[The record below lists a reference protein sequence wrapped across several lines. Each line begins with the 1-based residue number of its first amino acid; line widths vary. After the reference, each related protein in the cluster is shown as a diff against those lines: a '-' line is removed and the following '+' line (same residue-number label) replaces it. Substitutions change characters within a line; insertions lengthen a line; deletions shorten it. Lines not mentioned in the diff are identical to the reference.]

1 MLRNVRG
8 CVRGG
13 GGGGGAGRGVGWGGG
28 AGVCD
33 PALRGVT
40 GGWGVLVL
48 VLRNAP
54 TFIYQIM
61 LFYCVDLPYYKKFV
75 PASQHLKVIRN
86 GVCYYNNSCLPFK
99 NDILPAFR

>member
-13 GGGGGAGRGVGWGGG
+13 GGGGGGEGGGVGGG
-28 AGVCD
+28 CD

-40 GGWGVLVL
+40 GGWGALVL

-61 LFYCVDLPYYKKFV
+61 LFYCVDLPYFKKWV

-86 GVCYYNNSCLPFK
+86 GVCCYNNSCLPFE

>member
-1 MLRNVRG
+1 MLRNA
-8 CVRGG
+8 RGG
-13 GGGGGAGRGVGWGGG
+13 GCVTQRYV
-28 AGVCD
+28 
-33 PALRGVT
+33 ALQ

-54 TFIYQIM
+54 AFIYQIM
-61 LFYCVDLPYYKKFV
+61 LFYSVDLPYYKKWV

-86 GVCYYNNSCLPFK
+86 GVCCYNNSCLPFE